1 MPHCANP
8 ATPEGRA
15 HRDWALCQWMVEE
28 LGVLCIPSS
37 PFFSKERALDGAS
50 DEFIRVAFCKTD
62 ETIERAALA
71 LRKLALFAG
80 ENKDTTDALLEEDV
94 MVAAVGGLS

>member
-1 MPHCANP
+1 M
-8 ATPEGRA
+8 
-15 HRDWALCQWMVEE
+15 
-28 LGVLCIPSS
+28 LCIPSS

-71 LRKLALFAG
+71 LRKLASFAG
-80 ENKDTTDALLEEDV
+80 ENKNVGEDLVDDNIDAILEGEV
-94 MVAAVGGLS
+94 MGAAVGGLS